1 MAVAG
6 EGEVGVVEVVG
17 GGVIG
22 GGGEGGIED
31 AAEGGL
37 GLCVCGGDL
46 DFLEAEDV
54 GPVPSLEVCAE

>member
-1 MAVAG
+1 M
-6 EGEVGVVEVVG
+6 GVVEVVG